1 VTGPAD
7 GRRRWRSVSATEA
20 VRLGLA
26 RRLATLME
34 TALAAER
41 DSMHSPEHVA
51 IVAKLIA
58 TSSEAPAG
66 RRLRYLRTH
75 LGAHSRKR
83 LIDILPRLRA
93 GDSSYPRPAKEA
105 SS

>member
-1 VTGPAD
+1 MTGPAD

-34 TALAAER
+34 TALAAELDR
-41 DSMHSPEHVA
+41 LHSPEHVA
-51 IVAKLIA
+51 IVAKRIA

-75 LGAHSRKR
+75 LGARTVERGS
-83 LIDILPRLRA
+83 LT
-93 GDSSYPRPAKEA
+93 SSPA
-105 SS
+105 